1 MFVQLPVELH
11 DPIARL
17 DAIHDGTLGAK
28 EEHEALGGDTLI
40 TWAEHA
46 TPNFFANASRLYSRM
61 RLADRHRPIANLVIS
76 NVPGPDFP
84 MYLGGA
90 VLEAVFPLGPVRGV
104 LYWGIM
110 ASPDNIPKIW
120 NLTAGIPSALDE
132 LLAAAGEPVATFRS
146 EDAVQALR
154 ASGIDVGGRP
164 PAQGAGATAMDEAP
178 EHTGM
183 ARPKVSEAGS

>member
-1 MFVQLPVELH
+1 LA
-11 DPIARL
+11 ARL
-17 DAIHDGTLGAK
+17 YT
-28 EEHEALGGDTLI
+28 
-40 TWAEHA
+40 
-46 TPNFFANASRLYSRM
+46 RM

-84 MYLGGA
+84 LYFGGA
-90 VLEAVFPLGPVRGV
+90 EMLAAFPLGPVMDGMGLNITIMSYRGV